1 MTAPLPPSPRG
12 PDCPPAAVLE
22 ALSAGEPTPDAT
34 RAHVK
39 ACATCGAQLDA
50 LTAGRDAFL
59 RARPPERFLRQLET
73 REAAAARAPS
83 PWRRLFPVLAAVVP
97 LLVLVLV
104 LGPRLLPDD
113 PGVTWKG
120 EAFRVVA
127 ARAGAEPV
135 PLAQDGVVKA
145 GDRLR
150 FAYESPEAGHLL
162 VLELDGRGNASVFH
176 PFDGASS
183 APLAAA
189 QRDFLPGSVE
199 LDDAPGAEW
208 LFAVF
213 SPRPLQAAP
222 LLAQLREQSGRAAP
236 TLACDGCRV
245 SSLRLRKAP

>member
-1 MTAPLPPSPRG
+1 
-12 PDCPPAAVLE
+12 VLE
-22 ALSAGEPTPDAT
+22 ALSAGEATPDAT

-50 LTAGRDAFL
+50 LTARRDAFL
-59 RARPPERFLRQLET
+59 KARPSDRFLRQLER
-73 REAAAARAPS
+73 REATAARAPS

-97 LLVLVLV
+97 ALVLVLV
-104 LGPRLLPDD
+104 VGPRLGQDG
-113 PGVTWKG
+113 PGVLDKG
-120 EAFRVVA
+120 DGFRVVA
-127 ARAGAEPV
+127 ARTGSEPMA
-135 PLAQDGVVKA
+135 LALDSVVKA

-150 FAYESPEAGHLL
+150 FAYESDTPGHLL

-176 PFDGASS
+176 PFDGQAS
-183 APLAAA
+183 APLAAK

-213 SPRPLQAAP
+213 STQPLQAAP
-222 LLAQLREQSGRAAP
+222 LLAQLREQAGRAEP
-236 TLACDGCRV
+236 KLTCDGCRV